1 MEAIDSGSNKSET
14 PSVEPLREIQNS
26 VSPRTKTLAIHML
39 RPSAYKIASTFLT
52 LHFAWGGN
60 KFEYP
65 PAEYCNPETLE
76 GCKGRQA
83 EFAERM
89 RDEPLAW
96 QIRLLEMLRKRPR
109 YEDEAEWLDDQ
120 IIILENVIEYTKATR
135 GEEL

>member
-1 MEAIDSGSNKSET
+1 MALICARGDK
-14 PSVEPLREIQNS
+14 
-26 VSPRTKTLAIHML
+26 
-39 RPSAYKIASTFLT
+39 
-52 LHFAWGGN
+52 

-65 PAEYCNPETLE
+65 PAEFCNPETLE

-96 QIRLLEMLRKRPR
+96 QIRLLEILKQRPR

>member
-1 MEAIDSGSNKSET
+1 
-14 PSVEPLREIQNS
+14 
-26 VSPRTKTLAIHML
+26 ML
-39 RPSAYKIASTFLT
+39 RPSAYKIASTLLT